1 MFVVGFVGFASSRV
15 GEDSLS
21 HHVDPELG
29 QFINKYFK
37 YFEIL
42 RYILSYY

>member
-1 MFVVGFVGFASSRV
+1 MIRSAYSEGFVGFASSRV

-29 QFINKYFK
+29 EK
-37 YFEIL
+37 
-42 RYILSYY
+42 